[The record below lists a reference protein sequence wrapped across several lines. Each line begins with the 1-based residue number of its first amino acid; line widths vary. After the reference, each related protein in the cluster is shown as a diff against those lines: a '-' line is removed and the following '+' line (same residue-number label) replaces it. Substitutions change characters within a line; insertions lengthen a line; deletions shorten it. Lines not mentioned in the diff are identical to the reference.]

1 MAAGGIGP
9 NNGDPTKNY
18 PGEITFYVLITCI
31 VAAMGGLIFGY
42 DIGISGKHACI
53 QEPQN
58 IYNSIRGFKPPHLPS
73 KKKNLLSRTFHACM
87 LMCLI

>member
-1 MAAGGIGP
+1 MAVGGIGP

-18 PGEITFYVLITCI
+18 PGEITFYVLVTYI

-53 QEPQN
+53 QEPQYITVLFVSLILHN
-58 IYNSIRGFKPPHLPS
+58 KFF
-73 KKKNLLSRTFHACM
+73 FHVRSMHVC
-87 LMCLI
+87 